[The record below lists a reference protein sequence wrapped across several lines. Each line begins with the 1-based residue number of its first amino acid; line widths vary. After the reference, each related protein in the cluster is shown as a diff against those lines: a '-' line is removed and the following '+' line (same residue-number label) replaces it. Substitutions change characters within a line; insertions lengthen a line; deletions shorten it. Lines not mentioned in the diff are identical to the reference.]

1 MHNISSLWC
10 FRFFSNFLIIWK
22 LKLYFWNFLEQK
34 NALTIEQQQGSV
46 SNFVYLVFSI
56 TRKILQ
62 ALKKHGQCIY
72 LLLTISWHFRCYRV
86 RLSGAKSRESSPS
99 GGGDRSLLLHQ
110 GLLHRQ
116 GPGSETLPCGRI
128 LEWPRSKMQTWV
140 ENLYLDFYICIMT
153 INKEFKSITWGTLCQ
168 FVG

>member
-62 ALKKHGQCIY
+62 ALKKDGQCIY
-72 LLLTISWHFRCYRV
+72 LLLTISPDISDATECGYPEQSPESRVHLEEGIARYSCTKGYSIAKDQDQRHCRADGFWSGHAPRC
-86 RLSGAKSRESSPS
+86 KREWKIF
-99 GGGDRSLLLHQ
+99 
-110 GLLHRQ
+110 
-116 GPGSETLPCGRI
+116 I
-128 LEWPRSKMQTWV
+128 LTFTSA
-140 ENLYLDFYICIMT
+140 
-153 INKEFKSITWGTLCQ
+153 
-168 FVG
+168 